1 MTKMRTVL
9 IADDERLV
17 RIGLMHMV
25 DWERW
30 SMKVVANAPNGQAA
44 WDMYQEHRPDLV
56 FTDIVMPG
64 LDGLELAQRIKEDNP
79 AVKILFLSCHSDF
92 AYAQQGMALGASG
105 YLLKTA
111 MDVQE
116 VDRYL
121 DKITKEWGRSEQEG
135 EAKVPLSGESS
146 ENASIHAELEH
157 LYQKWLQERGD
168 ADRLNQLIRTYL
180 DRDGYLCNDRQ
191 LCNDRDFRS
200 EEHRHGDRLLNSS
213 EQQNAELSSGEAQRD
228 IQAQSDKNQSISRPS
243 EEPTGETVLIVAFG
257 LEEEAQRSWVH
268 ELQALQLAGM
278 GRRGPILTLGSTQG
292 MGPLVLML
300 PETYADEIMLRLV
313 ELHHSQPHLTWKRSQ
328 LPADTYDYMEEVAR
342 MLRNAEL
349 EQQYEMH
356 SPSISEPIMQ
366 AVRYI
371 DHHVQEPIVSSQLA
385 GHVGLSRSHFSTLF
399 KKEMGISFLDFL
411 HRRRMNKAKELL
423 TSTDW
428 KIHVI
433 CEKVGIEDNRHFSK
447 WFKRYT
453 GMTPSEYREKP
464 EK

>member
-44 WDMYQEHRPDLV
+44 WDMYLEHRPDLV

-92 AYAQQGMALGASG
+92 GYAQQGMALGASG

-121 DKITKEWGRSEQEG
+121 DKIMKEWSRSEAEG
-135 EAKVPLSGESS
+135 ETKAPLSGESG
-146 ENASIHAELEH
+146 ENACIHAELEQ
-157 LYQKWLQERGD
+157 LYQEWLQERGT
-168 ADRLNQLIRTYL
+168 ADRLNQLIRAYL
-180 DRDGYLCNDRQ
+180 HSDGHLRSDDYLHSD
-191 LCNDRDFRS
+191 
-200 EEHRHGDRLLNSS
+200 EYRHGDRLLDRS
-213 EQQNAELSSGEAQRD
+213 EYQNDEIVSDEAQRD
-228 IQAQSDKNQSISRPS
+228 IGAQSGKAKSGSKLTEAP
-243 EEPTGETVLIVAFG
+243 PVETVMIVVFG
-257 LEEEAQRSWVH
+257 LEEGAQRSWTQ
-268 ELQALQLAGM
+268 ELLSLQVAGV
-278 GRRGPILTLGSTQG
+278 GRPGPILTLGWQQG
-292 MGPLVLML
+292 MGPLLLML
-300 PETYADEIMLRLV
+300 PETYADEIIVRLV
-313 ELHHSQPHLTWKRSQ
+313 ELHHSHPRLIWKRSQ

-349 EQQYEMH
+349 EQQYEMR

-399 KKEMGISFLDFL
+399 KKEIGISFLDFL

-453 GMTPSEYREKP
+453 GMTPSEYREKQ
-464 EK
+464 EN

>member
-92 AYAQQGMALGASG
+92 GYAQQGMALGASG

-121 DKITKEWGRSEQEG
+121 DKITKEWSRSEVEG
-135 EAKVPLSGESS
+135 ETKDSQSGG
-146 ENASIHAELEH
+146 NTSIHAELEQ
-157 LYQKWLQERGD
+157 LYQEWLQEGGA
-168 ADRLNQLIRTYL
+168 ADRLNQLI
-180 DRDGYLCNDRQ
+180 
-191 LCNDRDFRS
+191 
-200 EEHRHGDRLLNSS
+200 
-213 EQQNAELSSGEAQRD
+213 
-228 IQAQSDKNQSISRPS
+228 KSISKLT
-243 EEPTGETVLIVAFG
+243 EEPTAETVMIVAFG
-257 LEEEAQRSWVH
+257 LEEEAQRSWIH
-268 ELQALQLAGM
+268 ELQSLQVAGI
-278 GRRGPILTLGSTQG
+278 GRRGPIITLGSTQG
-292 MGPLVLML
+292 MGPLLLML

-313 ELHHSQPHLTWKRSQ
+313 ELHHSQPRLTWKRSQ

-349 EQQYEMH
+349 EQQYEMR

-428 KIHVI
+428 KIHII

>member
-44 WDMYQEHRPDLV
+44 WDMYLEHRPDLV

-92 AYAQQGMALGASG
+92 GYAQQGMALGASG

-121 DKITKEWGRSEQEG
+121 DKITKEWSRSEVEG
-135 EAKVPLSGESS
+135 ETKDSQSG
-146 ENASIHAELEH
+146 ENASIHAELEQ
-157 LYQKWLQERGD
+157 LYQEWLQEGGA
-168 ADRLNQLIRTYL
+168 ADRLNQLI
-180 DRDGYLCNDRQ
+180 
-191 LCNDRDFRS
+191 
-200 EEHRHGDRLLNSS
+200 
-213 EQQNAELSSGEAQRD
+213 
-228 IQAQSDKNQSISRPS
+228 KSISKLN
-243 EEPTGETVLIVAFG
+243 EEPTGETVMIVAFG
-257 LEEEAQRSWVH
+257 LEEEAQRSWIQ
-268 ELQALQLAGM
+268 ELQSLQVAGI
-278 GRRGPILTLGSTQG
+278 GRRGPIITLGSTQG
-292 MGPLVLML
+292 MGPLLLML

-313 ELHHSQPHLTWKRSQ
+313 ELHHSQPRLTWKRSQ

-349 EQQYEMH
+349 EQQYEMR